1 MDLGRSSVKLFLMQ
15 GGRSILLFLA
25 VVYFARR
32 LGASELGSLFLFQ
45 ALLGLLTIPAD
56 LGVRGALEKRMS
68 EGRDRDRLL
77 GSALALK
84 LGLLG
89 TVSVAVFLAR
99 SYVNQYIGVDL
110 VLILIL
116 TLVTFELSDFFV
128 QALRGELRVGE
139 TAILKFAVRFLWVGI
154 GVVLVAFG
162 HGVTG
167 IAVGYAVSGTI
178 TAVWGYWRCDT
189 PVGYPTLEHARS
201 LIAYAKFHAI
211 SSTGGRIYQWMDIA
225 IIGFF
230 LSQEHVSAYEVSWQ
244 VTLLVLLVSKSIGWS
259 LFPQVSQWDAD
270 GDHDKIE
277 WTVSKA
283 ISFALFFSL
292 PALIGGTLFASEI
305 LRYLF
310 GPEYVFGAVVLAILL
325 VEKVFQSFDD
335 IIESALRGLDRP
347 DLAAV
352 ATVVTVGINLVL
364 NPLLVV
370 TMGFVGA
377 AIATAVVGV
386 VSVTLHTHYLSRF
399 VSIEFPF
406 RIVGWYVVSASVMGA
421 VLVVVRS
428 AVSITDAPTLFAV
441 IGFGAAIYG
450 VLAVSI
456 PTVRRDVIVPAIR
469 VFV

>member
-25 VVYFARR
+25 VVYFARE
-32 LGASELGSLFLFQ
+32 LGANDLGSLFLFQ

-56 LGVRGALEKRMS
+56 LGVRGALEKRLS
-68 EGRDRDRLL
+68 EGRDRDQLL
-77 GSALALK
+77 GSALAIK
-84 LGLLG
+84 LGLLAA
-89 TVSVAVFLAR
+89 VSVPIFLAQ
-99 SYVNQYIGVDL
+99 SHVNQYIGTDL

-116 TLVTFELSDFFV
+116 TLVTFELSHFFI

-139 TAILKFAVRFLWVGI
+139 TAIIKFAVRFLWVGI

-162 HGVTG
+162 YGVTG
-167 IAVGYAVSGTI
+167 IAAGYAVSGAI
-178 TAVWGYWRCDT
+178 TAVWGYWRCAT
-189 PVGYPTLEHARS
+189 AIGRPSLEHAQS

-259 LFPQVSQWDAD
+259 IFPQVSQWDAD
-270 GDHDKIE
+270 GDLDKIE
-277 WTVSKA
+277 WAVSKA

-310 GPEYVFGAVVLAILL
+310 GPEYVFGAVVLAVLL

-347 DLAAV
+347 DLAAIT
-352 ATVVTVGINLVL
+352 TVITVGVNLVL
-364 NPLLVV
+364 NPILVV
-370 TMGFVGA
+370 TIGLAGA
-377 AIATAVVGV
+377 AVATTVVGV
-386 VSVTLHTHYLSRF
+386 ISAALHTHYLGQL
-399 VSIEFPF
+399 VAIEFPF
-406 RIVGWYVVSASVMGA
+406 RIVGWYVISASVMGA
-421 VLVVVRS
+421 ILAVVKSTVT
-428 AVSITDAPTLFAV
+428 ITSTPALFAV

-450 VLAVSI
+450 ILAVSI
-456 PTVRRDVIVPAIR
+456 PQVREDVIVPAIR

>member
-25 VVYFARR
+25 VVYFARQ

-56 LGVRGALEKRMS
+56 LGVRGALEKRLS

-77 GSALALK
+77 GSALTLK

-89 TVSVAVFLAR
+89 VVSIPIFLAR
-99 SYVNQYIGVDL
+99 SYVNQYIGSDL

-116 TLVTFELSDFFV
+116 TLITFELSDFFV

-139 TAILKFAVRFLWVGI
+139 TAIIKLAVRFLWVGI
-154 GVVLVAFG
+154 GVVLVALG
-162 HGVTG
+162 YGVTG
-167 IAVGYAVSGTI
+167 IAVGYAVSGAI
-178 TAVWGYWRCDT
+178 TATWGYWRCDT
-189 PVGYPTLEHARS
+189 GIGRPSLEQARS

-259 LFPQVSQWDAD
+259 IFPQVSQWEAD
-270 GDHDKIE
+270 GELDKIE
-277 WTVSKA
+277 WTISKA

-310 GPEYVFGAVVLAILL
+310 GSEYVFGAVVLAILL

-347 DLAAV
+347 DLAAIT
-352 ATVVTVGINLVL
+352 TVITVGINLVL

-370 TMGFVGA
+370 TVGFAGA
-377 AIATAVVGV
+377 AIATMLVGV
-386 VSVTLHTHYLSRF
+386 ISVSLHTHYLSRL

-406 RIVGWYVVSASVMGA
+406 RVASWYVVSSVVMGGILA
-421 VLVVVRS
+421 IVKSTVP
-428 AVSITDAPTLFAV
+428 ITDAPTLFAV
-441 IGFGAAIYG
+441 IGIGAVIYG
-450 VLAVSI
+450 ALTVSI
-456 PTVRRDVIVPAIR
+456 PTVRNDVIVPAIR